1 MLSREIKK
9 QLSLL
14 QREASPRKEWVMETH
29 RVLVGTVRS
38 DMLRF
43 QPRKWAVWRE
53 VAGMMISPWKLSP
66 AFSFVLIAV
75 FVFVAGSGMVIHDS
89 IPGDPLFS
97 AKIGFEQA
105 RLIFALSEDSKADAH
120 VSNVEKRMRELRKIV
135 ASDESALGKEKRV
148 KEVVREVKGEIQPL
162 KQNILRIKNIKT
174 AVNINK
180 TTGYIET
187 LDVVVSD
194 LSKDF
199 ENSAELKQDLAD
211 LKKMIDKANTDTL
224 VVIASALEHK
234 EAEVSQE
241 AEKVITKSEVQNILE
256 DMLQSTRE
264 DAQKLTKEPEVKEAD
279 TAPKAQET
287 EKEEKSGESNSEKT
301 QQILDQ
307 AQESLKQNNL
317 VDTITNISQ
326 AKDLINEAKDQAKK
340 EEAVPI
346 DEQGEKQQQ
355 KEDK

>member
-14 QREASPRKEWVMETH
+14 RGETSPRKEWVIETH
-29 RVLVGTVRS
+29 RVLLGTVRA

-43 QPRKWAVWRE
+43 QPRKWAVWKE

-105 RLIFALSEDSKADAH
+105 QLLLTLSEDSKADAH
-120 VSNVEKRMRELRKIV
+120 VNNVEKRMQELRKIV
-135 ASDESALGKEKRV
+135 ASDESVASKEKRV
-148 KEVVREVKGEIQPL
+148 KEVVKEVKGEIQPL
-162 KQNILRIKNIKT
+162 KRNIPRIKNIKT
-174 AVNINK
+174 AVK
-180 TTGYIET
+180 VKKAEGYIET

-194 LSKDF
+194 LSKKF
-199 ENSAELKQDLAD
+199 ENSEEIKQDMED
-211 LKKMIDKANTDTL
+211 LKKMIEKANTETL
-224 VVIASALEHK
+224 VVIAAALEHK
-234 EAEVSQE
+234 EPEVSQS

-256 DMLQSTRE
+256 DMLQSTIE
-264 DAQKLTKEPEVKEAD
+264 DAQKLTKGSGAKEAKDADAD
-279 TAPKAQET
+279 TAQEAQAS
-287 EKEEKSGESNSEKT
+287 EKEEKKESASEKT
-301 QQILDQ
+301 QQILEQ
-307 AQESLKQNNL
+307 AQASLKQNNL

-326 AKDLINEAKDQAKK
+326 AKDLINEAKDQAKQ
-340 EEAVPI
+340 EEAVMS
-346 DEQGEKQQQ
+346 GESAL
-355 KEDK
+355 